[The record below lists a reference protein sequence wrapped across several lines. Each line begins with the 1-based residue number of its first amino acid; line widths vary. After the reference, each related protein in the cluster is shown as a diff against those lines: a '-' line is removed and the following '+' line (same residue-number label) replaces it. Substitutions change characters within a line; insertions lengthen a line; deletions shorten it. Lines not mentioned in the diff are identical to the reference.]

1 MEGNEMS
8 ATETP
13 WSGHLTPRHWPVPE
27 GVKPFQQGQLKSS
40 GIEVDCYQYG
50 GVLVAVAH
58 ADLLRLEFLSVKLG
72 EDELET
78 NLLGFGATADYTWTS
93 LYLEPDLYKGRSPEE
108 LTFEFLAI
116 EDDDEDD
123 DE

>member
-1 MEGNEMS
+1 MS
-8 ATETP
+8 ATEKP

-27 GVKPFQQGQLKSS
+27 GVEPFRRGQLKSS

-72 EDELET
+72 EDELQT
-78 NLLGFGATADYTWTS
+78 NLLGFGATADYTWCS
-93 LYLEPDLYKGRSPEE
+93 L
-108 LTFEFLAI
+108 I
-116 EDDDEDD
+116 
-123 DE
+123 